1 MAAMSRVMATA
12 RCDVFGPHSLTDY
25 TTEVYTSVA
34 EAKAIG
40 P

>member
-12 RCDVFGPHSLTDY
+12 RCDIFGPHSLT
-25 TTEVYTSVA
+25 TVYTSVA
-34 EAKAIG
+34 ETKAIG